1 MVSPER
7 QTETTM
13 TNLNSAI
20 TDGDLDQVSGGM
32 DCRTA
37 VGLATVYLSLAR
49 IFAAGG
55 DLVNGAYYAGKA
67 GGVTEGAGC
76 GK

>member
-1 MVSPER
+1 
-7 QTETTM
+7 M
-13 TNLNSAI
+13 TNLNNAI
-20 TDGDLDQVSGGM
+20 ADGDLDQVSGGM